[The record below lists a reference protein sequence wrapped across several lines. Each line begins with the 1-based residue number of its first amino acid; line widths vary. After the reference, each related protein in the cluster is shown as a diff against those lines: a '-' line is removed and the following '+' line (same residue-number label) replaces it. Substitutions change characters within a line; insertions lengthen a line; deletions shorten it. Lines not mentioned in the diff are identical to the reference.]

1 MMGFSPA
8 GVSAAGVPAG
18 VPLDLEDM
26 VPEHGHRWSSET
38 LRSTMN
44 TEPNPL
50 SPSISIVPTD
60 PGHAV
65 SLCEAVG
72 EVARERRWLAAVE
85 AFTEGE
91 TQLFVQLNRAAGVPQ
106 FVALCGPKVVGW
118 CDIVRLYPY
127 PGYEHNGRLGM
138 GVLAPWRGQGL
149 GRGLLDQALSAALAA
164 GFRRVELEVYAS
176 NTAALALYQR
186 CGFVVEGV
194 KRAMRVLDGRVD
206 DVVLMARAITD
217 GPPEVLSNTAVLRES
232 SAWKVTL

>member
-1 MMGFSPA
+1 
-8 GVSAAGVPAG
+8 
-18 VPLDLEDM
+18 
-26 VPEHGHRWSSET
+26 
-38 LRSTMN
+38 MN
-44 TEPNPL
+44 TGPKPL
-50 SPSISIVPTD
+50 SPGISIVPTH

-72 EVARERRWLAAVE
+72 QVARERRWLAAVE

-91 TQLFVQLNRAAGVPQ
+91 THLFVQLNQAAGVPQ

-149 GRGLLDQALSAALAA
+149 GRGLLDQALSVAWGA
-164 GFRRVELEVYAS
+164 GFRRVELEAYAS
-176 NTAALALYQR
+176 NTAALNLYQSR
-186 CGFVVEGV
+186 GFVVEGI

-206 DVVLMARAITD
+206 DVVLMARPMTD
-217 GPPEVLSNTAVLRES
+217 GSPGFVSQSGPLSES
-232 SAWKVTL
+232 SSGQSSISGPNNGLR

>member
-1 MMGFSPA
+1 
-8 GVSAAGVPAG
+8 
-18 VPLDLEDM
+18 
-26 VPEHGHRWSSET
+26 
-38 LRSTMN
+38 
-44 TEPNPL
+44 
-50 SPSISIVPTD
+50 
-60 PGHAV
+60 
-65 SLCEAVG
+65 
-72 EVARERRWLAAVE
+72 LAAVE

-91 TQLFVQLNRAAGVPQ
+91 TQLFVQLNQAAGVPQ

-176 NTAALALYQR
+176 NAAALALYQR

-194 KRAMRVLDGRVD
+194 KRGMRVLDGRVD
-206 DVVLMARAITD
+206 DVVLMARAMTD
-217 GPPEVLSNTAVLRES
+217 GPPEVLSNTVVLGES
-232 SAWKVTL
+232 SARKVTL